1 MNESST
7 PCSDTGIAG
16 CVDQALTQYFERLE
30 GFPPGNLH
38 GMMLAEV
45 ERILIRRVLEHA
57 NGNQRAAAEILGINR
72 ATLRKKARAHG
83 LITTDT
89 TVRR

>member
-1 MNESST
+1 MSESST
-7 PCSDTGIAG
+7 SRTALAG

-38 GMMLAEV
+38 GMMLDEV
-45 ERILIRRVLEHA
+45 ERVLIRRVLDHA